1 LIPTS
6 RCWART
12 SWDTQHGWV
21 VGVST
26 LYRTDDG
33 EMDWQSLGDPSP
45 PLWSVHFVSPMIGW
59 GVAGNND
66 VAWNPEEDG
75 MAAPPAGGRLVTT
88 TDGGPTQNQQ
98 RVSSS

>member
-1 LIPTS
+1 
-6 RCWART
+6 
-12 SWDTQHGWV
+12 
-21 VGVST
+21 
-26 LYRTDDG
+26 
-33 EMDWQSLGDPSP
+33 
-45 PLWSVHFVSPMIGW
+45 MIGW

-75 MAAPPAGGRLVTT
+75 MAAPPSGGRLVTT